1 MQSGRKEGS
10 VGSTKLASASTLPH
24 PCFPGNVQGC
34 ARLCKAVQGCPRLC
48 KAVQASQRKNAGSEV
63 GWEASKP
70 KSGAGNMVG
79 CSLQGWQRKKRKRKK
94 VKKERKK
101 KKKEKRKIGKEEKFR
116 VRGCLATRLAA
127 LWSSQW

>member
-1 MQSGRKEGS
+1 MSK
-10 VGSTKLASASTLPH
+10 A
-24 PCFPGNVQGC
+24 VQGC
-34 ARLCKAVQGCPRLC
+34 ARLSKAVQDCARLS

-79 CSLQGWQRKKRKRKK
+79 CSLQGWQRKKGKEKSKK
-94 VKKERKK
+94 GKEKEK
-101 KKKEKRKIGKEEKFR
+101 EKKEKMKIGKEEKFR